1 VAGDLIPPPSPAG
14 RPTPDP
20 AAPPAHAAA
29 EEPPPAPAEEASAPP
44 GESPFRTRFGFLWGV
59 LAGVAICALALT
71 GVLLGTAKN
80 DSGPPLARN
89 WSAWQPS
96 TSRMYAGAQ
105 EIAEHVSRQYQL
117 NSGQQ
122 LSVVQS
128 GPMQY
133 GPEPVGVAVQ
143 PRGGQVEI
151 LDGAALFYGLN
162 VLDEN
167 DKSTDAHARDRLLKR
182 EALELALYSFRYLDD
197 VTMVT
202 IALPPVKSDD
212 DTKQSRAIFYR
223 PGDLLPELQVPLAKT
238 LTPTTPRPK
247 ALSKAESTRIDSL
260 VLRNL
265 FDSSIQPLDGR
276 QRYFV
281 LSAPEIVDG
290 S

>member
-1 VAGDLIPPPSPAG
+1 MAGDLIPPPSPAG
-14 RPTPDP
+14 RPAPDP
-20 AAPPAHAAA
+20 AALPVRASE
-29 EEPPPAPAEEASAPP
+29 EEPAPVPPPP

-59 LAGVAICALALT
+59 LAGVAVCALAVAGL
-71 GVLLGTAKN
+71 LLGTAKN

-89 WSAWQPS
+89 WSDWQPS
-96 TSRMYAGAQ
+96 TSRMFSGAQ

-122 LSVVQS
+122 LAAVQS

-151 LDGAALFYGLN
+151 LEGAALFYGLN
-162 VLDEN
+162 VLDED
-167 DKSTDAHARDRLLKR
+167 DKSTDVHARDRLLKR

-202 IALPPVKSDD
+202 VALPPAETGD

-223 PGDLLPELQVPLAKT
+223 PGDLLPQLQVPLAKT
-238 LTPTTPRPK
+238 LSPTAPRPK
-247 ALSKAESTRIDSL
+247 AMSKAEAARIDSL
-260 VLRNL
+260 VLRNQ

>member
-1 VAGDLIPPPSPAG
+1 MAGDLIPPPSPAG
-14 RPTPDP
+14 RPSPDP
-20 AAPPAHAAA
+20 EATVVRMSV
-29 EEPPPAPAEEASAPP
+29 EEPPPAPPAEAAAPP
-44 GESPFRTRFGFLWGV
+44 GEPPFRTRFGFLWGV
-59 LAGVAICALALT
+59 LAGVAVCALAIT
-71 GVLLGTAKN
+71 GVLIGTARS

-89 WSAWQPS
+89 WSAWHPS
-96 TSRMYAGAQ
+96 TSRMFAGAE
-105 EIAEHVSRQYQL
+105 EIADHVAHQYQL
-117 NSGQQ
+117 DSGQQ
-122 LSVVQS
+122 LAAIQS

-162 VLDEN
+162 VLDED
-167 DKSTDAHARDRLLKR
+167 DKSTDAHARERLLKR
-182 EALELALYSFRYLDD
+182 EALELSLYSFRYLDE

-202 IALPPVKSDD
+202 VALPPVKTDD
-212 DTKQSRAIFYR
+212 ETKQSRAIFYR
-223 PGDLLPELQVPLAKT
+223 PGDLLPQLQVPLART
-238 LTPTTPRPK
+238 LSPRPQAMSDTEAK
-247 ALSKAESTRIDSL
+247 RVDSL
-260 VLRNL
+260 VVRNL

>member
-1 VAGDLIPPPSPAG
+1 MAGDLIPPPSPAG

-20 AAPPAHAAA
+20 AALPARAAA
-29 EEPPPAPAEEASAPP
+29 EEPPPAAAEPSAAP

-59 LAGVAICALALT
+59 LAGVAVCALALA

-80 DSGPPLARN
+80 DSGPPLARH

-96 TSRMYAGAQ
+96 TSRMFTGAQ
-105 EIAEHVSRQYQL
+105 EIADHVSRQYQL
-117 NSGQQ
+117 DSGQQ
-122 LSVVQS
+122 LAAIQS

-151 LDGAALFYGLN
+151 LEGAALFYGLN

-167 DKSTDAHARDRLLKR
+167 DKSTDVHARDRLLKR

-202 IALPPVKSDD
+202 VALPPAKTDD

-223 PGDLLPELQVPLAKT
+223 PGDLLPQLQVPLAKT
-238 LTPTTPRPK
+238 LAPTAPRPK
-247 ALSKAESTRIDSL
+247 ALSKAEAARIDSL
-260 VLRNL
+260 VLRNQ

>member
-1 VAGDLIPPPSPAG
+1 MAGDLIPPPSPAG
-14 RPTPDP
+14 RPTPDTAAP
-20 AAPPAHAAA
+20 AARAAGD
-29 EEPPPAPAEEASAPP
+29 EPPPVPAAEPSAPL

-59 LAGVAICALALT
+59 LAGVAVCALALA
-71 GVLLGTAKN
+71 GLLLGTAKN

-89 WSAWQPS
+89 WSDWQPS
-96 TSRMYAGAQ
+96 TSRMFAGAQ

-122 LSVVQS
+122 LAAVQS

-151 LDGAALFYGLN
+151 LEGEALFYGLN

-167 DKSTDAHARDRLLKR
+167 DKSTDVHARDRMLKR

-202 IALPPVKSDD
+202 VALPPAETDD

-223 PGDLLPELQVPLAKT
+223 PGDLLPQLQVPLAKT
-238 LTPTTPRPK
+238 LSPTVPRPK
-247 ALSKAESTRIDSL
+247 ALSKAESARIDSL
-260 VLRNL
+260 VLRNQ

>member
-1 VAGDLIPPPSPAG
+1 MAGDLIPPPSPAG
-14 RPTPDP
+14 RPAPDP
-20 AAPPAHAAA
+20 AKPPVRASA
-29 EEPPPAPAEEASAPP
+29 EEPAAPAPAAP
-44 GESPFRTRFGFLWGV
+44 GESPFHTRFGFLWGV
-59 LAGVAICALALT
+59 LAGVAVCALALA
-71 GVLLGTAKN
+71 GVLVGTAKN

-89 WSAWQPS
+89 WSDWQPS
-96 TSRMYAGAQ
+96 TSRMYEGAQ
-105 EIAEHVSRQYQL
+105 EIADHVARKYQL
-117 NSGQQ
+117 DSGQQ
-122 LSVVQS
+122 LAAIQS

-151 LDGAALFYGLN
+151 LKGAALLYGLN
-162 VLDEN
+162 VLDED
-167 DKSTDAHARDRLLKR
+167 DKSSESHARDRLLKR

-202 IALPPVKSDD
+202 VALPAVETEDE
-212 DTKQSRAIFYR
+212 TKQSRAIFYR
-223 PGDLLPELQVPLAKT
+223 PGDLLAQLQVPLAKT
-238 LTPTTPRPK
+238 LSPKTPRPK
-247 ALSKAESTRIDSL
+247 TLSKEESTRIDSL
-260 VLRNL
+260 VLRNQ

>member
-1 VAGDLIPPPSPAG
+1 MAGDLIPPPSPAG
-14 RPTPDP
+14 RPTPEP
-20 AAPPAHAAA
+20 AAPPARTPA
-29 EEPPPAPAEEASAPP
+29 EEPPPAPPGEPS

-59 LAGVAICALALT
+59 LAGVAVCALAVA

-89 WSAWQPS
+89 WSDWQPS
-96 TSRMYAGAQ
+96 TSRMFAGAQ

-122 LSVVQS
+122 LAAIQS

-202 IALPPVKSDD
+202 VALPPAKTDD

-223 PGDLLPELQVPLAKT
+223 PGDLLPQLQVPLAKT
-238 LTPTTPRPK
+238 LSPTAPRPK
-247 ALSKAESTRIDSL
+247 ALSKAEAARIDSL
-260 VLRNL
+260 VLRNQ